1 MNEILKW
8 AVIMPIGV
16 VTILWNFLKWSATF

>member
-1 MNEILKW
+1 MIEILIW
-8 AVIMPIGV
+8 AVLMPIGV

>member
-1 MNEILKW
+1 MSEILKW
-8 AVIMPIGV
+8 AVLMPIGV